1 MRHVT
6 LIIAH
11 LVQGAAEGAES
22 EGTTDTFGLI
32 FAAFVGVFMLSVIIG
47 ELFRRRTKQK
57 KPGDDSRSTVF
68 YLALLV
74 FVVSALLAGFTQNGV
89 WILVALPAW
98 LVGFISQER
107 GERRRRREIQAL
119 RAQNAKDYPGVF
131 DRDPPQDLD
140 AIPGDRVDVY
150 DNGTCTYIGRFP
162 KSDMRVIIER
172 FDIEDN
178 SKNDIF
184 ICGAVFG
191 ESEMLSPAEISASS
205 AETLKAAFE
214 AHWDLF
220 LRWMPVSEEGGA
232 EELDHGSRD

>member
-131 DRDPPQDLD
+131 DRDPPQYLD

-150 DNGTCTYIGRFP
+150 DTGTCTYIGRFP
-162 KSDMRVIIER
+162 KSDMAAIIKQYSYLCEHGSNDVFMTIDMLEEEEIR
-172 FDIEDN
+172 QTMQLGPSSILMLKRP
-178 SKNDIF
+178 SKK
-184 ICGAVFG
+184 
-191 ESEMLSPAEISASS
+191 PASS
-205 AETLKAAFE
+205 
-214 AHWDLF
+214 
-220 LRWMPVSEEGGA
+220 SS
-232 EELDHGSRD
+232 LDAG

>member
-140 AIPGDRVDVY
+140 AAPGDLVDVY
-150 DNGTCTYIGRFP
+150 DACSCTYIGRFP
-162 KSDMRVIIER
+162 KSDIRNILDRVP
-172 FDIEDN
+172 N
-178 SKNDIF
+178 VQSAPSNDIF
-184 ICGAVFG
+184 FLLEC
-191 ESEMLSPAEISASS
+191 LDDPALSS
-205 AETLKAAFE
+205 ADISQPFRDALNAAFE
-214 AHWDLF
+214 EHGDPT
-220 LRWMPVSEEGGA
+220 LRWMPVRKEGEAGET
-232 EELDHGSRD
+232 EELL